1 MKGQSSKIGVVDCK
15 AFYSLR
21 LAAKGF
27 VSNELCREKNTVSV
41 DTKHAIS
48 NSKTHAVQ
56 DAQKQHRNHGDLS
69 TPSPT

>member
-1 MKGQSSKIGVVDCK
+1 MKGQSSQIGVADCNG
-15 AFYSLR
+15 FYSLR
-21 LAAKGF
+21 LAAQGF
-27 VSNELCREKNTVSV
+27 VSNELCREKNKVSV
-41 DTKHAIS
+41 DTKYAIT